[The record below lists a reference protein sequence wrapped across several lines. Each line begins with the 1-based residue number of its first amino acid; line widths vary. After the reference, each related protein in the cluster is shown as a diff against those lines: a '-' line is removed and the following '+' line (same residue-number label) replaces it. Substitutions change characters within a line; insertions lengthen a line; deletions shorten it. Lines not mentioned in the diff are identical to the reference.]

1 MGGSVRSFGA
11 ERAVPLARIV
21 LLCVT
26 VLVLHVLLFSRFSL
40 FAVRPEPFLLL
51 TIVGALQLGP
61 SGGAML
67 GCVAGFSADLL
78 SASPLGLWL
87 LVCGVIG
94 LGVGTLALQLATER
108 RRAALIAS
116 VVGCTVLGLLVYPA
130 LAFAVTEQRYPPPLR
145 YLTII
150 VFAVLWNLLLMPV
163 FYAASHRLLSAKR
176 VAR

>member
-1 MGGSVRSFGA
+1 MRTFASDRT
-11 ERAVPLARIV
+11 VPLGRIV
-21 LLCVT
+21 LLSAT
-26 VLVLHVLLFSRFSL
+26 VLVIHVLLFSRFSL

-61 SGGAML
+61 GGGAVL

-87 LVCGVIG
+87 LVCGIIG

-108 RRAALIAS
+108 QLTANIAS
-116 VVGCTVLGLLVYPA
+116 VVGCTVLGLLMYPA
-130 LAFAVTEQRYPPPLR
+130 LAFAITEQRYPPPLR

-150 VFAVLWNLLLMPV
+150 VFAVFWNMALMPI
-163 FYAASHRLLSAKR
+163 FFAASRRLFAPKR
-176 VAR
+176 ELR

>member
-1 MGGSVRSFGA
+1 MRSFGI

-21 LLCVT
+21 LLSAT
-26 VLVLHVLLFSRFSL
+26 VLVLDVLLFSRFSL

-61 SGGAML
+61 GGGAML

-94 LGVGTLALQLATER
+94 LGIGTLALQLATER
-108 RRAALIAS
+108 QLTANIAS
-116 VVGCTVLGLLVYPA
+116 VVGCTVIGLLLYPA

-150 VFAVLWNLLLMPV
+150 VFAVLWNVVLMPV
-163 FYAASHRLLSAKR
+163 FYAACRQLFAPKR

>member
-1 MGGSVRSFGA
+1 MTSFGA
-11 ERAVPLARIV
+11 DRTVPVARIV
-21 LLCVT
+21 LLSVT

-78 SASPLGLWL
+78 SSLPLGLWL

-94 LGVGTLALQLATER
+94 LAVGSIGVQLTTDR
-108 RRAALIAS
+108 RRAATIAS
-116 VVGCTVLGLLVYPA
+116 VVGCTVIGLIMYPA
-130 LAFAVTEQRYPPPLR
+130 LAFAVSEQRYPPPLR
-145 YLTII
+145 YITII
-150 VFAVLWNLLLMPV
+150 VLAVLWNLLLMPAFSV
-163 FYAASHRLLSAKR
+163 ASHRLLSPKR
-176 VAR
+176 VSR

>member
-1 MGGSVRSFGA
+1 MRTFGTD
-11 ERAVPLARIV
+11 RAVPLARIV

-26 VLVLHVLLFSRFSL
+26 VLVIHVLLFSRFSL

-61 SGGAML
+61 SGGAVL
-67 GCVAGFSADLL
+67 GCMAGLSADLL

-108 RRAALIAS
+108 QTVANIAS
-116 VVGCTVLGLLVYPA
+116 VISCTILGLVLYPA
-130 LAFAVTEQRYPPPLR
+130 LAFAITEQRYPPPLR
-145 YLTII
+145 YVTII
-150 VFAVLWNLLLMPV
+150 VFAVLWNVLLMPFFLFV
-163 FYAASHRLLSAKR
+163 AKQLFAPKR
-176 VAR
+176 VNR